1 MVLMPIVIVA
11 VCTICLFIFRDF
23 SPFILLIIF
32 CQLGNFLR
40 YYFIFRLKL
49 EEKYVEFEEEIIGY

>member
-1 MVLMPIVIVA
+1 MSVMPIVIVV
-11 VCTICLFIFRDF
+11 VCTISIFFFMDF

-40 YYFIFRLKL
+40 YYFIFKIKL
-49 EEKYVEFEEEIIGY
+49 DEKFEEFKEEIIGY